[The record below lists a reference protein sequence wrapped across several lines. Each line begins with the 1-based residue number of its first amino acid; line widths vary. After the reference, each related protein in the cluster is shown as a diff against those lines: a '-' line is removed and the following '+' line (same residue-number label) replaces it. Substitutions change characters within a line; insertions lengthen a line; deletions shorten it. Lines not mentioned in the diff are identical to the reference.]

1 MSAID
6 LKTKYQ
12 KEVRP
17 RLQKEFRLKNVY
29 AVPSIKKV
37 VINVGIGKMLSTAAQ
52 SKNIDDVI
60 KQIKQDVSLIAGQ
73 WPKESKAKKSI
84 SSFKIRTGDVV
95 GITVTLRGQ
104 KMYDFLA
111 RLVNIALPRI
121 RDFRGIS
128 IKNLDEHGNLNIGI
142 PEASIFP
149 EVTNSVLKHPFG
161 VEVTVVINDKNKE
174 RVVNMLKL
182 LGFPIK

>member
-17 RLQKEFRLKNVY
+17 KLQKEFRLKNVY

-52 SKNIDDVI
+52 SKNIDDFL
-60 KQIKQDVSLIAGQ
+60 KQIKQEVSLIAGQ
-73 WPKESKAKKSI
+73 WPKESRAKKSV
-84 SSFKIRTGDVV
+84 SSFKIRKGDVV
-95 GITVTLRGQ
+95 GLTVTLRGQ
-104 KMYDFLA
+104 RMYDFLA
-111 RLVNIALPRI
+111 RLVNIALPRT

-128 IKNLDEHGNLNIGI
+128 IKNFDEHGNLNIGI
-142 PEASIFP
+142 AEASIFP
-149 EVTNSVLKHPFG
+149 EVTNNVLKHPFG
-161 VEVTVVINDKNKE
+161 LEVTIVVNDKNKE
-174 RVVNMLKL
+174 RVVNMLKS